1 MLSCW
6 IWSKYARLKRINLE
20 FIFEK
25 GLFCFKLLISVDYV
39 NVIEMLRDKAV
50 LYHDTFWRNLVN
62 YEWRRWCTLW
72 VKLISPC
79 LIGVS
84 IRLIVATIPRGTSK
98 RKKEKC
104 THFCQGKGGLNSFAS
119 QLQLSEFDIR
129 INLKQWTYFV
139 FANLGYVSSLCYEKF
154 Q

>member
-39 NVIEMLRDKAV
+39 NVIEMLRDKAG
-50 LYHDTFWRNLVN
+50 LCHDTFWRNLVN

-84 IRLIVATIPRGTSK
+84 IRLIVATIPRHQQ
-98 RKKEKC
+98 KEKGEVYTLLPREGWPKFTFFTITTQWSWHPDKFEAMDLLC
-104 THFCQGKGGLNSFAS
+104 FCQPGVC
-119 QLQLSEFDIR
+119 E
-129 INLKQWTYFV
+129 
-139 FANLGYVSSLCYEKF
+139 
-154 Q
+154 